1 MALFRHV
8 LARRR
13 MRREYPAPQSALRSP
28 GHIGRFLAVELD
40 IEPAAAQSRGLG
52 RVQLELAG
60 NVAAG
65 GFGMLRSKPGLPG
78 TPVTGLIMIC
88 PSVALEGRP
97 RKLPFTLMVLP
108 SELI

>member
-8 LARRR
+8 LTRRR

-28 GHIGRFLAVELD
+28 WHIGRFLAVELD

-65 GFGMLRSKPGLPG
+65 GFGNVEVEGRLAGHAGHRADHDMPLGG
-78 TPVTGLIMIC
+78 IGGQAAE
-88 PSVALEGRP
+88 VAL
-97 RKLPFTLMVLP
+97 
-108 SELI
+108 